1 MRYLPND
8 EIKQSVGYIFL
19 VLNGYELSYT
29 QQDLSDTIPL
39 AEVHSV
45 IWTFTNEIKH
55 FILLSNWQENK
66 IAVLYFY
73 TIYQI
78 DIRRLLWK
86 DKSFDVQLFLFHFYY
101 FQ

>member
-29 QQDLSDTIPL
+29 QQDLSDTILL

-55 FILLSNWQENK
+55 FILLSN
-66 IAVLYFY
+66 
-73 TIYQI
+73 
-78 DIRRLLWK
+78 
-86 DKSFDVQLFLFHFYY
+86 
-101 FQ
+101 